1 MEKSKTQKN
10 KVTTTKSTTKTASV
24 KKVRPLVD
32 MNAKVY
38 NQDGKDAGTVE
49 LPKTVF
55 DVKWNDDLVHQVML
69 SMQSN
74 ARAGTAHT
82 KNRGDVRGGGKKPWA
97 QKGTGRARHGSSRS
111 PIWRG
116 GGVTFGP
123 TNEKNYSRKINKKTN
138 TKALYTV
145 LSQKYRDNELL
156 LVDSFELKEPKSKD
170 ARNIVSDLSNVKGF
184 EGMLSKR
191 KNSLHIALGDKD
203 KNVEKSFNN
212 FGNIQIGE
220 VRNLNILNI
229 LNYKY
234 LVISNPDKS
243 IEFLT
248 GKKGVEK
255 NNS

>member
-1 MEKSKTQKN
+1 MEATI
-10 KVTTTKSTTKTASV
+10 
-24 KKVRPLVD
+24 
-32 MNAKVY
+32 Y
-38 NQDGKDAGTVE
+38 NQKGKESGKIK
-49 LPKTVF
+49 LPESVF
-55 DVKWNDDLVHQVML
+55 GVAFNNDLVHQVVV
-69 SMQSN
+69 SMMSN
-74 ARAGTAHT
+74 KRAPISHT
-82 KNRGDVRGGGKKPWA
+82 KDRGEVSGGGIKPWR

-145 LSQKYRDNELL
+145 LSQKYRDGEILF
-156 LVDSFELKEPKSKD
+156 VDNFELKEPKSKD
-170 ARNIVSDLSNVKGF
+170 ARNIVSELSNVKGF

-243 IEFLT
+243 IEFLI

-255 NNS
+255 NKETEKQKNKETKTFKKVEKKKQ